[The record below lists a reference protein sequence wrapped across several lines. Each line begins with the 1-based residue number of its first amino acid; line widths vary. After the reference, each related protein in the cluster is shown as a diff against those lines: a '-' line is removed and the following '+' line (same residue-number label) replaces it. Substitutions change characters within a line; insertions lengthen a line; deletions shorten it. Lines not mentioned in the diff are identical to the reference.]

1 MGTPDIGPVKAEYD
15 SETAK
20 KYDNY
25 LEEEVKKSH
34 ETTESDLEDLKIAAI
49 SKTLKENIYSSN
61 LTISTYQFTNQEN
74 YTDTD
79 FTDKTDTY
87 VNMNSSFRYIRYNI
101 GGAGT
106 LYNQLAEG
114 NDFIK
119 DSPKKVFES
128 IKNRLTQLGFNK
140 KVDDQGK
147 LVKFDIQNDQDM
159 LYAIGFFQT
168 IVESKVTNA
177 SKKDFRIGPKT
188 LTALLDNTT
197 AMIAASNKPE
207 TQTTSEKPKNIQDV
221 IDATEIVDRTAKKT
235 ELEKFSEA
243 TMTVKLYSRV
253 EKSDYEKLFAA
264 VAATDDEEKIK
275 LAYTYMQALIKG
287 DQSMAGATDDKKY
300 PGIKTFKI
308 ICQNL

>member
-15 SETAK
+15 SETAN

-25 LEEEVKKSH
+25 LEEEIKKSH

-49 SKTLKENIYSSN
+49 SKTIKENIYTSN
-61 LTISTYQFTNQEN
+61 LTISNYQFTNQDS

-114 NDFIK
+114 NNFTK

-188 LTALLDNTT
+188 LTALLDNTST
-197 AMIAASNKPE
+197 IDASSKPE

-287 DQSMAGATDDKKY
+287 DQSMAGVTDDKKY

>member
-15 SETAK
+15 SETAN

-128 IKNRLTQLGFNK
+128 I
-140 KVDDQGK
+140 
-147 LVKFDIQNDQDM
+147 
-159 LYAIGFFQT
+159 
-168 IVESKVTNA
+168 
-177 SKKDFRIGPKT
+177 
-188 LTALLDNTT
+188 
-197 AMIAASNKPE
+197 
-207 TQTTSEKPKNIQDV
+207 
-221 IDATEIVDRTAKKT
+221 
-235 ELEKFSEA
+235 
-243 TMTVKLYSRV
+243 
-253 EKSDYEKLFAA
+253 
-264 VAATDDEEKIK
+264 
-275 LAYTYMQALIKG
+275 
-287 DQSMAGATDDKKY
+287 
-300 PGIKTFKI
+300 
-308 ICQNL
+308 